1 MNENQEQEPM
11 IEEQSLPTLS
21 IKEAELPVV
30 NATDVKEIRVV
41 NNMDES
47 RSVSIVEA
55 RKALAVNPS
64 TTEQATGETFDGK
77 PVYVRLIKAITPE
90 QGYVAI
96 VASNIAALIS
106 VEGGVY
112 YNSTSIMPWATIT
125 SSSATNCAITMDNS
139 SITVYSVPGSSLVAN
154 KPYFLIVQYTKL

>member
-64 TTEQATGETFDGK
+64 TTEQATGETWDGK
-77 PVYVRLIKAITPE
+77 PVYVRELKGLFPADSDTMILLEGIRSLNIRTGSIS
-90 QGYVAI
+90 GYSAGWNLSNPNFNDKYYWSSRVA
-96 VASNIAALIS
+96 
-106 VEGGVY
+106 
-112 YNSTSIMPWATIT
+112 
-125 SSSATNCAITMDNS
+125 DNS
-139 SITVYSVPGSSLVAN
+139 IAIELFNASITQLMG
-154 KPYFLIVQYTKL
+154 KPYYFILEYTKL